1 MKKSPTSTLIW
12 THTLIRDL
20 RVINLIPKVM
30 KDWKMVARIAGMD
43 AISNKESVTGVERM
57 VGAVDKIGL
66 EMGATVL
73 LEENMV
79 INVFLISNY

>member
-1 MKKSPTSTLIW
+1 
-12 THTLIRDL
+12 
-20 RVINLIPKVM
+20 
-30 KDWKMVARIAGMD
+30 MVARIAGMD

-79 INVFLISNY
+79 INAFLISNY